1 MFGFCPRASPLGKWR
16 SKEIYHKGQGIS
28 LMPFRPAEGQ
38 QSPAVVKIS
47 RVDDRVFALGQWDF
61 SEGVAV
67 AQLAV

>member
-1 MFGFCPRASPLGKWR
+1 MCVNSIF
-16 SKEIYHKGQGIS
+16 IS
-28 LMPFRPAEGQ
+28 SYTPFMLAEL
-38 QSPAVVKIS
+38 VKIS